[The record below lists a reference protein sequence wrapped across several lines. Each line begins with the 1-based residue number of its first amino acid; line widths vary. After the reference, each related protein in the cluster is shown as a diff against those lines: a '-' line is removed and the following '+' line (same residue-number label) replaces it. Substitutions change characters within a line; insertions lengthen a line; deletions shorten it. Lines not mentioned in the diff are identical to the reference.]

1 MLSASG
7 QRVSRGPSNSISN
20 ALFRAFLESRLEV
33 LSHGFLQAP
42 NSHCKRIAAVIGQLS
57 NKRTLAQKDKAFRGN
72 CRLLN
77 NFYRTRN
84 NANGDALGRS
94 KERGNPHGAIG
105 S

>member
-1 MLSASG
+1 MFSASG

-42 NSHCKRIAAVIGQLS
+42 NSHCKRIDAVIGQLS
-57 NKRTLAQKDKAFRGN
+57 NRRNFAQKDRAFRGN
-72 CRLLN
+72 CGLAEQILRPEQSQW
-77 NFYRTRN
+77 
-84 NANGDALGRS
+84 GRVRPVQR
-94 KERGNPHGAIG
+94 ERKPHGAIG

>member
-1 MLSASG
+1 VLSASG

-57 NKRTLAQKDKAFRGN
+57 NKRLLPRKT
-72 CRLLN
+72 RLSEEI
-77 NFYRTRN
+77 
-84 NANGDALGRS
+84 AGC
-94 KERGNPHGAIG
+94 
-105 S
+105 